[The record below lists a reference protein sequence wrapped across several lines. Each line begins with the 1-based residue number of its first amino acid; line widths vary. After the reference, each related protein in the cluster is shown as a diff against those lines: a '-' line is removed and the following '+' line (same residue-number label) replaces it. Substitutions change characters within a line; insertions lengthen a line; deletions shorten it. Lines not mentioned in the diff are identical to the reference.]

1 MEISSR
7 FLSSV
12 HACGVLLVHSVML
25 NWNVLPRTY
34 AFMLKCAR
42 EVFPLRKINLFPLMW
57 VSLFCLDVTR
67 EFDPYFCAILETDFN
82 VLGNEWCRN
91 CGPKFIHLDIY
102 NLLLFMIWI
111 WKWFELDLVM
121 LLLNSWFSG
130 SCYVPLSS
138 CKSKHP
144 IGKTWLTYG

>member
-1 MEISSR
+1 
-7 FLSSV
+7 
-12 HACGVLLVHSVML
+12 ML

-34 AFMLKCAR
+34 AFLLKCAR
-42 EVFPLRKINLFPLMW
+42 EVFPVRKINLFPLLW

-67 EFDPYFCAILETDFN
+67 ELDPSFCAILETDFN

-121 LLLNSWFSG
+121 LLLNSWLQFWILL
-130 SCYVPLSS
+130 CSS
-138 CKSKHP
+138 FIMQKQTSNRQNMTHL
-144 IGKTWLTYG
+144 WLIVIAKEND